1 MVNEKNNAS
10 NDLDCA
16 KPVILNYWAGHN
28 NLGDELSPYLVQK
41 ITGRKVIYADGNE
54 KNKLVGVGYIINYA
68 NAFSRSYIWGSGLLT
83 RNSIRNRLIPIR
95 KFFCKSRVFA
105 VRGPHTASVLD
116 SHGLQ
121 SSGVFGDPAL
131 LLPLFYTPRAA
142 RSPKRL
148 GIICHQQHVKIAKE
162 DFLKNSEFKLI
173 SIFRSGSD
181 DIESFID
188 ELTSCDCIYSTSLH
202 GIVVAHA
209 YGIPAQWISFK
220 GIPIHS
226 DEDFKFNDYFLG
238 ANQEVQ
244 RKLTIDS
251 LDQESIRFMQRNK
264 VAPARKFI
272 EQNKLLDAFPY
283 RYV

>member
-1 MVNEKNNAS
+1 MIGDKNNAS
-10 NDLDCA
+10 RDLDFA
-16 KPVILNYWAGHN
+16 KPVVLNYWAGHN
-28 NLGDELSPYLVQK
+28 NLGDELSPYMVQK
-41 ITGRKVIYADGNE
+41 ITGRKVVYADSRE
-54 KNKLVGVGYIINYA
+54 QNKLVGLGSILNYA
-68 NAFSRSYIWGSGLLT
+68 NAFSSSYIWGSGLLT
-83 RNSIRNRLIPIR
+83 RKSIKNRLIPIR

-105 VRGPHTASVLD
+105 VRGPLTASVLD

-121 SSGVFGDPAL
+121 SPGIFGDPAL
-131 LLPLFYTPRAA
+131 LLPMFYTPRAA
-142 RSPKRL
+142 RTSKRL
-148 GIICHQQHVKIAKE
+148 GIICHQQHVKIARE
-162 DFLKNSEFKLI
+162 DLLENSDFKLI

-188 ELTSCDCIYSTSLH
+188 ELTSCDHIYSTSLH

-220 GIPIHS
+220 GVPIHS

-244 RKLTIDS
+244 GKLTIDS
-251 LDQESIRFMQRNK
+251 LDQESIRFMQSNK
-264 VAPARKFI
+264 VVPARNFAGR
-272 EQNKLLDAFPY
+272 NKLLDAFPY